1 MKTGL
6 KLAAI
11 LGLLILTAHGRLLYR
26 ELELSSAPA
35 WREER
40 LARRMVDRARSSV
53 ARRYMARE
61 TEEAYRTYWRGR
73 RIEAI
78 QDTKPWVLKDF
89 DHARSLYFQAYRQ
102 ARGAY
107 LRSVARDRDMKRKAE
122 EAIVE
127 AEALTHF
134 ARDIYVKAQLGAVF
148 IQNIAFAEMYLT
160 ESRACFK
167 QKDYAKSADRA
178 GESYKRADQSLSAIG
193 SILNR
198 FYDPQKI
205 RHWRALLT
213 GAVEYSRDTGKV
225 ALVAIKDQ
233 RILRLYRFG
242 QIAHSYRVEL
252 GKNPLQ
258 QKLRS
263 GDLATPE
270 GQYIVSSKKSGRQT
284 KYYLALLLNYPNPQD
299 WERFNE
305 AKRRGQIP
313 ARAQI
318 GGLIEIHGDGGK
330 GGDWTEGCVAMTNE
344 DMREVFNQV
353 EVGTPVIIIGSDGFS
368 QTLSQL
374 KGGRTWKN
382 GKTS

>member
-6 KLAAI
+6 RLAA
-11 LGLLILTAHGRLLYR
+11 LAGLLLLTAHGILMQKDLKR
-26 ELELSSAPA
+26 SSASP

-53 ARRYMARE
+53 ARRYMPHE
-61 TEEAYRTYWRGR
+61 TEEAYRLFWRGR
-73 RIEAI
+73 RVEAI
-78 QDTKPWVLKDF
+78 QDTKPWLLKDF

-102 ARGAY
+102 ARGAFIDS
-107 LRSVARDRDMKRKAE
+107 LERDRNMKRQAE

-134 ARDIYVKAQLGAVF
+134 ARDVYVKAQLGAVF
-148 IQNIAFAEMYLT
+148 IQNIAFAEMFLT
-160 ESRACFK
+160 ESRACYK
-167 QKDYAKSADRA
+167 QKDYAKASDRA
-178 GESYKRADQSLSAIG
+178 RESYKKADQALSAIG
-193 SILNR
+193 TILDR
-198 FYDPQKI
+198 FYDPQRI
-205 RHWRALLT
+205 RHWRALLA
-213 GAVEYSRDTGKV
+213 GAVDFSRGPGRV
-225 ALVAIKDQ
+225 ALVAVKDQ

-242 QIAHSYRVEL
+242 FVAHSYPMEL

-270 GQYIVSSKKSGRQT
+270 GQYVITAKKSGRQT

-313 ARAQI
+313 PRAQI

-330 GGDWTEGCVAMTNE
+330 GRDWTEGCLALTNE
-344 DMREVFNQV
+344 DMLNVFNQV
-353 EVGTPVIIIGSDGFS
+353 EVGTPVIIIGSDGFN

-374 KGGRTWKN
+374 RRGRAWKN

>member
-6 KLAAI
+6 RLAA
-11 LGLLILTAHGRLLYR
+11 LAGLLFLAAHGILLYKD
-26 ELELSSAPA
+26 LKLSSRSP

-40 LARRMVDRARSSV
+40 VARRMVERARSSV
-53 ARRYMARE
+53 SRRYMPHE
-61 TEEAYRTYWRGR
+61 TEEAYRLFWRGR

-89 DHARSLYFQAYRQ
+89 DHARSLYSQAYRQ
-102 ARGAY
+102 ARRAY
-107 LRSVARDRDMKRKAE
+107 LTAVARDRDLKRQAE
-122 EAIVE
+122 ETIVE

-148 IQNIAFAEMYLT
+148 IQNIAFAEMFLT
-160 ESRACFK
+160 ESRACLK
-167 QKDYAKSADRA
+167 QKDYAKATDRA
-178 GESYKRADQSLSAIG
+178 RESYKRADQSLSAIG
-193 SILNR
+193 SILDR

-205 RHWRALLT
+205 RHWRALLA
-213 GAVEYSRDTGKV
+213 GAVDYSRSTRGV

-233 RILRLYRFG
+233 RVLRLYRFG
-242 QIAHSYRVEL
+242 QLAHSYRMEL

-270 GQYIVSSKKSGRQT
+270 GQYVVKSKKSGRQT

-299 WERFNE
+299 WDRFNE
-305 AKRRGQIP
+305 AKRRGQISP
-313 ARAQI
+313 RAQI

-330 GGDWTEGCVAMTNE
+330 GGDWTEGCLALTNE
-344 DMREVFNQV
+344 DMQDVFNQV